1 MTSVSMRQM
10 LEAGVHFGH
19 QTRFWNP
26 KMAPFIFGERNK
38 IHIINLE
45 KTQPLYARAAAFIK
59 GVASEGGK
67 VLFVGT
73 KRSARDAVEKE
84 AARCN
89 MPYVNQRWLG
99 GMLTN
104 FKTIR
109 QSIKRLNEL
118 DEMAQ
123 NGSLDRRGKKEAQML
138 RREMDKLLRSLGGIR
153 DMTALPDALFVIDV
167 GHEEIAISEA
177 RKLGIPVVAVV
188 DTNCSPD
195 GIDYVIPGNDDA
207 MRAILLYAGGIAE
220 SVLEGKASLPEVP
233 VGEDE
238 FVELDEEG
246 NPKKRAAAGRRP
258 PPAAGRGKK
267 PAPRRKVPV
276 TVIPGAAAVA
286 AQLDE
291 VEVETDE
298 VDAPDCGAGRNSPG
312 ERAAAQARRPA
323 HTGARRLRFGRG
335 ERRNEHPPLASYRP
349 TDRLIRKAAQRRIR
363 RTMNITADTVKQ
375 LRERTGAGMMECK
388 KALGRDQGRS
398 GRGGRTHAQ
407 ERPGQG
413 RQEGRP
419 DRGGGHR
426 RRGARRQQR
435 GAGGNQLRN
444 RFRGAQRGVSG
455 IRPRPREGGAGAFA
469 RRCRRALLQLAHGAG
484 TLEDRRRALIAKIG
498 ENIAV
503 RRFVRIT
510 APGALGAYVHGS
522 RIGSLVA
529 LEGGDEALA
538 RDLAMHVAAVNPAY
552 VDAPQVPAAVLDK
565 EREILTEQTKGEKKP
580 PEIIAKM
587 VEGRLRKFL
596 AEITLLGQP
605 FVKDPETTVEK
616 LLKKSGA
623 KVVQFVRYEVG
634 AGIEKKQDDF
644 VGEVMAQVKAQDKAP
659 QGGADQEAL
668 VPIAEDPINLP

>member
-59 GVASEGGK
+59 GVASGGGK

-84 AARCN
+84 ATRCN

-167 GHEEIAISEA
+167 GHEEIAINEA

-207 MRAILLYAGGIAE
+207 MRAILLYAGGVAE
-220 SVLEGKASLPEVP
+220 SVLEGKASLPQVP

-238 FVELDEEG
+238 FVELDDEG
-246 NPKKRAAAGRRP
+246 NPKKRAAAARRAP
-258 PPAAGRGKK
+258 PPAGRGRK
-267 PAPRRKVPV
+267 PPARRKVPV
-276 TVIPGAAAVA
+276 TVIPGAAAVV

-291 VEVETDE
+291 VEVEVEADE
-298 VDAPDCGAGRNSPG
+298 VDAPD
-312 ERAAAQARRPA
+312 AAPAETRPASAPRRRPV
-323 HTGARRLRFGRG
+323 G
-335 ERRNEHPPLASYRP
+335 
-349 TDRLIRKAAQRRIR
+349 R
-363 RTMNITADTVKQ
+363 RTPA
-375 LRERTGAGMMECK
+375 
-388 KALGRDQGRS
+388 
-398 GRGGRTHAQ
+398 
-407 ERPGQG
+407 
-413 RQEGRP
+413 
-419 DRGGGHR
+419 
-426 RRGARRQQR
+426 RGA
-435 GAGGNQLRN
+435 
-444 RFRGAQRGVSG
+444 
-455 IRPRPREGGAGAFA
+455 
-469 RRCRRALLQLAHGAG
+469 
-484 TLEDRRRALIAKIG
+484 
-498 ENIAV
+498 
-503 RRFVRIT
+503 
-510 APGALGAYVHGS
+510 
-522 RIGSLVA
+522 
-529 LEGGDEALA
+529 
-538 RDLAMHVAAVNPAY
+538 
-552 VDAPQVPAAVLDK
+552 
-565 EREILTEQTKGEKKP
+565 
-580 PEIIAKM
+580 
-587 VEGRLRKFL
+587 
-596 AEITLLGQP
+596 
-605 FVKDPETTVEK
+605 
-616 LLKKSGA
+616 
-623 KVVQFVRYEVG
+623 
-634 AGIEKKQDDF
+634 
-644 VGEVMAQVKAQDKAP
+644 
-659 QGGADQEAL
+659 
-668 VPIAEDPINLP
+668 